1 MLRAPSRRRVHGP
14 AHASEPARF
23 ACVALVAVLA
33 TLVPATLVAQ
43 TSIPDFYSQI
53 GSAWA
58 RNSRPYA
65 IGLFSALF
73 VVDVAIIYLDSVD
86 DRGGPEVTFI
96 AIGRRL
102 VLGGLGLALFL
113 NPEYFSI
120 PLVRAFESAGT
131 AIGGAG
137 VAGLPDPLVILFQGW
152 DAFSRLVNAIFIP
165 PELAQQISGPGSDL
179 TGILEILRALALW
192 VWYITSLGAYLL
204 GVGIAA
210 AVMFFAFAVLAMQVL
225 LVKAQGYFLINVGL
239 LFVGGLGSRLTQGLA
254 AGYLRFILV
263 TALRLCL
270 MGAVFSIYYHSLPYW
285 ERWIAQGLAA
295 IPRGPGD
302 TANLSLTS
310 VSFQPLLLTA
320 STVSLTAYLGWK
332 IPGWFADF
340 VLREVH
346 FSAGRGK
353 A

>member
-1 MLRAPSRRRVHGP
+1 MPRALTRRREHGP
-14 AHASEPARF
+14 AHASEPARI
-23 ACVALVAVLA
+23 ACLVLAALVAVL
-33 TLVPATLVAQ
+33 VPDALMAQ
-43 TSIPDFYSQI
+43 TSIPDFYSEI

-58 RNSRPYA
+58 SNSRPYV

-86 DRGGPEVTFI
+86 DRGGPEVTFM

-102 VLGGLGLALFL
+102 VIGGVALGLFL

-120 PLVRAFESAGT
+120 PLIRAFESAGT
-131 AIGGAG
+131 AIGGSG
-137 VAGLPDPLVILFQGW
+137 ITGLPDPLVILFQGW

-165 PELAQQISGPGSDL
+165 PELSQEASGPGSDL

-192 VWYITSLGAYLL
+192 IWYIMSLGSYLL

-210 AVMFFAFAVLAMQVL
+210 AVLFIGFTALAMQVM
-225 LVKAQGYFLINVGL
+225 LVKAQGFLLVNVGL
-239 LFVGGLGSRLTQGLA
+239 LFVAGIGSRLTQGLA
-254 AGYLRFILV
+254 VGYLRFVVV
-263 TALRLCL
+263 TALRLFL
-270 MGAVFSIYYHSLPYW
+270 LGAVFSIYYYSLPYW
-285 ERWIAQGLAA
+285 ERWIAEGLAA

-302 TANLSLTS
+302 SANLTLTS
-310 VSFQPLLLTA
+310 VSFRPLLLA
-320 STVSLTAYLGWK
+320 SGTVFLTAYLGWK

-340 VLREVH
+340 VIRELH
-346 FSAGRGK
+346 FSSGRGK